1 MQKVEDGEFFKV
13 GTRVEVTSSI
23 IGFQNSWYKATIICP
38 PESNNISNNKSKKSK
53 NDCIWVEYDT
63 VFDEFDPLKKF
74 QEFTD
79 TLLIRPLPPNHT
91 KCTHFEKYDNVDA
104 YYKEGWFGGVV
115 VDVMNDGLEYL
126 VAFLHPYEE
135 FVFQKEK
142 IRDHF
147 EWGGGTWT
155 KCYSS
160 ERVSV
165 AFCTPNVGETV
176 AASVL
181 ESTPAVV
188 SPPELA
194 PSPSKKLKQTTSGDA
209 EGRPSSDQSDA
220 VQSKDAPQKFLQPCP
235 LTSRKGDIHCSGKRK
250 AINGQNYSSFLTP
263 NTEGFK
269 KNGDSHSKSHAKG
282 NRATE
287 VVDLTNEPEK
297 VIVEQAT
304 NIGETAV
311 ASLLESTPAVISPA
325 EQIIKKLKQTTSGDA
340 ERRPSSDPKI
350 VLQSKDVPQNFLQ
363 PCPMTSSNGD
373 THNGKTK
380 ASDCQNYSSFPIP
393 NNEPSPPV
401 SSRDQ
406 ELEGILATPPQYSA
420 GGTSTAAAVDKAAV
434 LEKAKGASDPTKLP
448 YAEMCEKASLFSRVS
463 IKKPLP
469 GVPTVPTVPGKWV
482 PLFSRMRI
490 KKPISKAPVATSVSS
505 AQKEGIKKNDDS
517 HSRSL
522 AKGNPVTEV
531 DDVISEPEKVIYE
544 QGDCRSKSPVS
555 CSEPASTECPKACPI
570 TSCSSLTSENSQS
583 WPFTKKSGMWKV
595 IESMEVFKK
604 VPQMPHFSPL
614 NELKEKLREIL
625 AINMMMKYSYEVE
638 RISAGSPDDRTSIQ
652 DTLKSLKALESHGFN
667 TNPLQVHLNKLLV
680 KMAEEEE
687 LKGNLEEV
695 ESGIRKCQDEKTE
708 LERKVTD
715 LDGQIK
721 SLAKQIKLLQK
732 QSRAEKSVKDWKD
745 LQLANLEAQ
754 RDIMTRKLHDFQE
767 KTQTL
772 AYHLQLLPK
781 MWIITG
787 DAIFFKVG
795 EKVEVTSN
803 VTGFTNSRPL
813 PPDLSRCS
821 NFKKYD
827 NVEAYYKEG
836 WISGVILDVMNNGL
850 KYLVAFLHPYEEF
863 AFDKEKLRVHMQW
876 LGGRIWTRGYPSDMM
891 SIAFCTP
898 NIVETVADSVLEST
912 PVVISPAE
920 LAPSPGKELKQTTSG
935 DAEGR
940 PSSDRRNAVQSK
952 DAPQKFIQTCPL
964 TSSKGDTQCSG
975 KRKAIDDSHSRS
987 PGKGNRVTEVVDVIN
1002 EPEKV
1007 VVEQVISPPEQ
1018 TPSPLKKLKQSTSGH
1033 AERRPSSDRKNAVQ
1047 SKDAPQNFLQPCPLS
1062 SSKCDTLYAR
1072 KRKTSDGQTYSSL
1085 SIPNNEP
1092 IKKNDDSDSSSLA
1105 KRNQVTKVVDA
1116 INEPEKVIYEQGDC
1130 GSKARV
1136 SCSEPALTES
1146 PKASPITSCFSLRS
1160 DNSQSWPFTKK
1171 SGMWKVIESMEV
1183 FKKVPQM
1190 PHFSPLTRYEEK
1202 SREILAINMMMKYSY
1217 EIEMISA
1224 GSPDD
1229 LSSIQGTLKSLKVL
1243 EWHGFNT
1250 NPLQV
1255 HLNKLLVKME
1265 EEEELKRNLEEVES
1279 GIRKCQDEKT
1289 EIERKVTDLD
1299 GQIKSLAEQIKLL
1312 QKQSRAEKS
1321 MKDVKDLQL
1330 ANLETQ
1336 RDIMTMKLH
1345 VFQLARKLP
1354 FEW

>member
-13 GTRVEVTSSI
+13 GTQVEVTSSI

-79 TLLIRPLPPNHT
+79 TSLIRPLPPNHT

-155 KCYSS
+155 KCYPS

-363 PCPMTSSNGD
+363 PCPMTSSKGD

-420 GGTSTAAAVDKAAV
+420 GGTSTAAAVDKEQPLPPSLRFSLPTSVNEDYACSLRTFFSTRYPEIETRVLLERDRVNCPRIDKANNLKAYMIDAWIDEIKGLNKAFPVGLPCPAFSDEDVLLKAAAV

-469 GVPTVPTVPGKWV
+469 GVPTVPTVPGKCI

-544 QGDCRSKSPVS
+544 QGDCRSKAPVS

-614 NELKEKLREIL
+614 NELKEKSREIL

-652 DTLKSLKALESHGFN
+652 GTLKSLKELESHGFN

-721 SLAKQIKLLQK
+721 SLAKQIKSFQK
-732 QSRAEKSVKDWKD
+732 QSRAEKSVKEWKD

-754 RDIMTRKLHDFQE
+754 RDIMTRKLHDFQ
-767 KTQTL
+767 
-772 AYHLQLLPK
+772 
-781 MWIITG
+781 
-787 DAIFFKVG
+787 
-795 EKVEVTSN
+795 
-803 VTGFTNSRPL
+803 
-813 PPDLSRCS
+813 
-821 NFKKYD
+821 
-827 NVEAYYKEG
+827 
-836 WISGVILDVMNNGL
+836 
-850 KYLVAFLHPYEEF
+850 
-863 AFDKEKLRVHMQW
+863 
-876 LGGRIWTRGYPSDMM
+876 
-891 SIAFCTP
+891 
-898 NIVETVADSVLEST
+898 
-912 PVVISPAE
+912 
-920 LAPSPGKELKQTTSG
+920 
-935 DAEGR
+935 
-940 PSSDRRNAVQSK
+940 
-952 DAPQKFIQTCPL
+952 
-964 TSSKGDTQCSG
+964 
-975 KRKAIDDSHSRS
+975 
-987 PGKGNRVTEVVDVIN
+987 
-1002 EPEKV
+1002 
-1007 VVEQVISPPEQ
+1007 
-1018 TPSPLKKLKQSTSGH
+1018 
-1033 AERRPSSDRKNAVQ
+1033 
-1047 SKDAPQNFLQPCPLS
+1047 
-1062 SSKCDTLYAR
+1062 
-1072 KRKTSDGQTYSSL
+1072 
-1085 SIPNNEP
+1085 
-1092 IKKNDDSDSSSLA
+1092 
-1105 KRNQVTKVVDA
+1105 VTK
-1116 INEPEKVIYEQGDC
+1116 
-1130 GSKARV
+1130 
-1136 SCSEPALTES
+1136 
-1146 PKASPITSCFSLRS
+1146 
-1160 DNSQSWPFTKK
+1160 
-1171 SGMWKVIESMEV
+1171 
-1183 FKKVPQM
+1183 
-1190 PHFSPLTRYEEK
+1190 
-1202 SREILAINMMMKYSY
+1202 
-1217 EIEMISA
+1217 
-1224 GSPDD
+1224 
-1229 LSSIQGTLKSLKVL
+1229 
-1243 EWHGFNT
+1243 
-1250 NPLQV
+1250 
-1255 HLNKLLVKME
+1255 
-1265 EEEELKRNLEEVES
+1265 
-1279 GIRKCQDEKT
+1279 
-1289 EIERKVTDLD
+1289 
-1299 GQIKSLAEQIKLL
+1299 
-1312 QKQSRAEKS
+1312 
-1321 MKDVKDLQL
+1321 
-1330 ANLETQ
+1330 
-1336 RDIMTMKLH
+1336 
-1345 VFQLARKLP
+1345 KLP